1 MWQLV
6 ALVLTVVGT
15 VFLYLSNKNQR
26 VIIRPLAKTWRFI
39 GSVFCVLS
47 LVMWLQLLVTSAA
60 IFTWIFTLSI
70 ALVCLPLLTLFNR
83 FENQQGQ
90 K

>member
-6 ALVLTVVGT
+6 ALILTVVGT
-15 VFLYLSNKNQR
+15 AFLYLSNKNQR
-26 VIIRPLAKTWRFI
+26 VIIRPLAKAWRLI
-39 GSVFCVLS
+39 GGVFCVLS
-47 LVMWLQLLVTSAA
+47 LAVWWQLLVTSAA